1 MVPLLQGQA
10 ERIYGDDDAIGYELN
25 GHRALFLGDH
35 KIVYNRPPIGDGV
48 WHSITSPPILAKSG
62 SQELQPQRFA
72 RMQALY
78 EQFVE
83 QQALPVQRISIR
95 NVMFAR
101 LVRTALAAI

>member
-48 WHSITSPPILAKSG
+48 WHLYNIATDPGETQDLR
-62 SQELQPQRFA
+62 ELQPQRFA
-72 RMQALY
+72 RGKHYMNNSSWNMACC
-78 EQFVE
+78 
-83 QQALPVQRISIR
+83 PWQRISIR
-95 NVMFAR
+95 SK
-101 LVRTALAAI
+101 

>member
-48 WHSITSPPILAKSG
+48 WHLYNIATDPG
-62 SQELQPQRFA
+62 ETQESQGTTA
-72 RMQALY
+72 AALR
-78 EQFVE
+78 
-83 QQALPVQRISIR
+83 AHASTI
-95 NVMFAR
+95 
-101 LVRTALAAI
+101 